1 MKLKNN
7 NKNFIDGKW
16 VDGKS
21 DIYNLLNPYDNSL
34 ITKIKLANKEQVSN
48 AFNAAND
55 AYKAWSSK
63 PSLRKEVLN
72 KVKNY
77 FEDNQEEIIKL
88 LALESGSTYV
98 KSQLEL
104 NITIECITASINNV
118 DEIGVT
124 SLSDESSVKESL
136 CYKKPKGVISSISP
150 FNFPLFLSI
159 RTIIP
164 ALALGNAVVH
174 KGDIQTAYTGG
185 IIIAKALE
193 EAGLPKGLFNM
204 LLADPKEIGDIM
216 FDHPLID
223 FVSFTGSTK
232 VGMHIGAVAGS
243 NLKEVA
249 LELGGNAPFI
259 VLSDSNIDAA
269 VNAAIFGKFIHQGQI
284 CMIVN
289 RIIVHEDLYDEF
301 IEKFVEKAQSLKFG
315 NPLERENVIGPII
328 NESQINKIKSI
339 IESAK
344 NKETP
349 LALEGKQIGNILT
362 PTIFTDVDNDSEL
375 AQTEIFGPI
384 ASIIQ
389 AHSDE
394 DAIEKANRTEYG
406 LSAAIFTSDL
416 EKGEELAKN
425 LEFGM
430 THVNDQTVA
439 NDEGAPFGGIKKS
452 GVGRFGFPYVVDEF
466 TELNWVTVRKADE
479 NKYTR
484 EFQGDHDL

>member
-1 MKLKNN
+1 MNLKNN

-16 VDGKS
+16 VDGNS
-21 DIYNLLNPYDNSL
+21 DIYNLRNPYDNTV
-34 ITKIKLANKEQVSN
+34 ITALKLANQEQVSN
-48 AFNAAND
+48 AFSAASN
-55 AYKAWSSK
+55 AYKAWSSN
-63 PSLRKEVLN
+63 PTLRREVLT
-72 KVKNY
+72 KVKKY
-77 FEDNQEEIIKL
+77 FEDNKEEIIKL
-88 LALESGSTYV
+88 LAVESGSTYV
-98 KSQLEL
+98 KSKLEL
-104 NITIECITASINNV
+104 DITIECITASLNYV
-118 DEIGVT
+118 DEIGANMLNDA
-124 SLSDESSVKESL
+124 SSDKESI
-136 CYKKPKGVISSISP
+136 CYKKPKGVISSISS

-185 IIIAKALE
+185 ILIAKALE

-204 LLADPKEIGDIM
+204 LLADPKELGDIM

-232 VGMHIGAVAGS
+232 VGMHIGAVAGA

-259 VLSDSNIDAA
+259 VLSDANIDAA

-289 RIIVHEDLYDEF
+289 RIIIHENLYDEF
-301 IEKFVEKAQSLKFG
+301 IEKFVKKAQLLKFG
-315 NPLERENVIGPII
+315 NPLDRENVIGPII
-328 NESQINKIKSI
+328 NENQISKIKSI
-339 IESAK
+339 IENAK
-344 NKETP
+344 NKNTP
-349 LALEGKQIGNILT
+349 IALEGKQIGNILT

-375 AQTEIFGPI
+375 AQTEIFGPV
-384 ASIIQ
+384 ASMIK

-394 DAIEKANRTEYG
+394 DAIEKANHTEYG

-416 EKGEELAKN
+416 KKGEELAKN

-439 NDEGAPFGGIKKS
+439 NDEGAPFGGVKKS
-452 GVGRFGFPYVVDEF
+452 GIGRFGFPYVVDEF
-466 TELNWVTVRKADE
+466 TELNWVTVSKADDT
-479 NKYTR
+479 KYTQ
-484 EFQGDHDL
+484 EFQGKQNL